1 MEHSFYL
8 QRYTPISLEKTLITS
23 DIYLSDFNRKVSK
36 NTLNYFSTISKKFN
50 DTVFEEDQT
59 ICENNQRGMKSSQ
72 NETIIGNYEERIK
85 YFRKKELGILK

>member
-1 MEHSFYL
+1 MKSFKKHSKLFLY
-8 QRYTPISLEKTLITS
+8 
-23 DIYLSDFNRKVSK
+23 
-36 NTLNYFSTISKKFN
+36 YFKKFN

-85 YFRKKELGILK
+85 YFRKKAQGILK